1 MKKEIKRLFR
11 GTTAFMLAGSLFFQ
25 GMAGST
31 GQVFAAE
38 EKAVLFEEGFE
49 SGTVGKWSGKEGA
62 NVSIETENPK
72 NGKYCMKISG
82 RTIPASGAKI
92 ELGDM
97 LQSNQR
103 LTVSAYV
110 RYANGPEKKR
120 IQITMFCDGKYY
132 MLGGRELTRNEW
144 GEISGDIVVPSDV
157 DLSSAIVFFETP
169 WTSEPSAEQD
179 LMDIYVDDIKAS
191 LIPFCDIS
199 DYPSL
204 KELYKDQFLV
214 GLAVPDLVLNTPA
227 YSDLFRQQ
235 FNSMTMENEMKPSY
249 ILDETVS
256 KNNLSKYREHA
267 ALNFNSYKTGMEYA
281 KQHGIAVRGH
291 TLVWHSQT
299 PEWFFYENYDTKGQL
314 ADRALMLKRMEN
326 YIKEVIEWTETN
338 YPGVIY
344 AWDVVNE
351 AVADYFGQGAAPM
364 RQEDS
369 LWYQVIGEDF
379 AEKAFA
385 YARKYTKLYA
395 KDRSIKLF
403 YNDYNEYFPA
413 KRDGIVALLKPIK
426 EAGNIDGVGMQSHFD
441 TKRPLEGD
449 SGYMTAVRKFR
460 DELGLELHVTELDIG
475 IAEGDTKE
483 SQGVYY
489 QEFMEALLK
498 EKKDGANIT
507 SVTFWGL
514 TDGLSWRAEEQCLL
528 FEDDLSRKPAF
539 EGVVNAIGNTGGV
552 VDSINS
558 IGKVELTKECK
569 EKIEAARSAYDAL
582 TDAQKAL
589 VSSEVLKILE
599 DAETEY
605 QRLEESKIGSVIDSI
620 DSIGKVELIKE
631 CKEKIEAARSAYDAL
646 TDAQKALVPSEVLK
660 LLEDAETEYQR
671 LEEESKT
678 PLPVEKMIIAQE
690 HISDIAVQTYTG
702 TALTPNVT
710 VTYKNKTL
718 VKNVDYTVSYKN
730 NTQIGTA
737 TAVITGKGDYS
748 GTVQKN
754 FTITVKKNQVYVVGD
769 YKYKI
774 TNAKTDG
781 KGTVMHTGFKNKAQK
796 KNLKKINVAATVQ
809 IGGKSFK
816 VTAIGDAAFK
826 DCVKANTIVIGKNV
840 TTIGSSAFSG
850 CKKVTAIVVDKNV
863 KTIGSFAY
871 FGCTGAKKIMVGKN
885 VTTIGSSAFLG
896 CTRAKSIVVG
906 ENVTTIGSSAFSGCT
921 KVVSAT
927 IGSKVTKIGA
937 KAFYKCKNLKKIVIK
952 GSKLKSI
959 GKNAIKGINKNAV
972 IKCPKKMVKK
982 YKKLWKASTGYKKTM
997 QIRY

>member
-1 MKKEIKRLFR
+1 MKRGIKRLFR
-11 GTTAFMLAGSLFFQ
+11 GTTAFILAGSLLFQ
-25 GMAGST
+25 GAGST

-72 NGKYCMKISG
+72 SGKYCMKISG
-82 RTIPASGAKI
+82 RAMPASGAKI

-110 RYANGPEKKR
+110 RYADGPEKKK

-144 GEISGDIVVPSDV
+144 GEISGGIVVPSDV

-179 LMDIYVDDIKAS
+179 LMDIYVDDVKAS

-199 DYPSL
+199 DYPAL

-227 YSDLFRQQ
+227 YSDLFLQQ

-249 ILDETVS
+249 ILDEAAS
-256 KNNLSKYREHA
+256 KNNLSKYKEHV

-299 PEWFFYENYDTKGQL
+299 PEWFFYENYDTQGQL
-314 ADRALMLKRMEN
+314 ADRELMLKRMEN
-326 YIKEVIEWTETN
+326 YIKDVIEWTETN

-395 KDRSIKLF
+395 KDRDIKLF

-475 IAEGDTKE
+475 IAEGDTRE
-483 SQGVYY
+483 SQGQYY

-498 EKKDGANIT
+498 EKRDGANIT

-528 FEDDLSRKPAF
+528 FDDDLSRKPAF
-539 EGVVNAIGNTGGV
+539 EGVVNAIGNTGNV
-552 VDSINS
+552 MDSINS

-569 EKIEAARSAYDAL
+569 A
-582 TDAQKAL
+582 
-589 VSSEVLKILE
+589 
-599 DAETEY
+599 
-605 QRLEESKIGSVIDSI
+605 
-620 DSIGKVELIKE
+620 
-631 CKEKIEAARSAYDAL
+631 KIEAARSAYDAL
-646 TDAQKALVPSEVLK
+646 TDAQKALVPNEVLK

-671 LEEESKT
+671 LEEESET
-678 PLPVEKMIIAQE
+678 PPIPPIVEKIDIRQEYISAIPAQ
-690 HISDIAVQTYTG
+690 IYSGA
-702 TALTPNVT
+702 ALTPNVT
-710 VTYKNKTL
+710 VTYENKTL
-718 VKNVDYTVSYKN
+718 VKNVDYTVNYKN
-730 NTQIGTA
+730 NTEIGTA
-737 TAVITGKGDYS
+737 TIVITGTGDYS
-748 GTVQKN
+748 GTVEKN
-754 FTITVKKNQVYVVGD
+754 FTITVRKNQVYVVGN

-781 KGTVMHTGFKNKAQK
+781 KGKVMLTGVKNKAQK
-796 KNLKKINVAATVQ
+796 KKLKKINVAAAVE

-826 DCVKANTIVIGKNV
+826 GFTKATKIV
-840 TTIGSSAFSG
+840 
-850 CKKVTAIVVDKNV
+850 
-863 KTIGSFAY
+863 
-871 FGCTGAKKIMVGKN
+871 VGKN

-927 IGSKVTKIGA
+927 VGNKVTKIGA

-959 GKNAIKGINKNAV
+959 GKNAIKGINKKAV

-982 YKKLWKASTGYKKTM
+982 YKKLWKTSTGYKKTM
-997 QIRY
+997 KINS

>member
-1 MKKEIKRLFR
+1 MKRGIKRLFR
-11 GTTAFMLAGSLFFQ
+11 GTTAFILAGSLLFQ
-25 GMAGST
+25 GAGST

-72 NGKYCMKISG
+72 SGKYCMKISG
-82 RTIPASGAKI
+82 RAMPASGAKI

-110 RYANGPEKKR
+110 RYADGPEKKK

-144 GEISGDIVVPSDV
+144 GEISGGIVVPSDV

-179 LMDIYVDDIKAS
+179 LMDIYVDDVKAS

-199 DYPSL
+199 DYPAL

-227 YSDLFRQQ
+227 YSDLFLQQ

-249 ILDETVS
+249 ILDEAAS
-256 KNNLSKYREHA
+256 KNNLSKYKEHV

-299 PEWFFYENYDTKGQL
+299 PEWFFYENYDTQGQL
-314 ADRALMLKRMEN
+314 ADRELMLKRMEN
-326 YIKEVIEWTETN
+326 YIKDVIEWTETN

-395 KDRSIKLF
+395 KDRDIKLF

-475 IAEGDTKE
+475 IAEGDTRE
-483 SQGVYY
+483 SQGQYY

-498 EKKDGANIT
+498 EKRDGANIT

-528 FEDDLSRKPAF
+528 FDDDLSRKPAF
-539 EGVVNAIGNTGGV
+539 EGVVNAIGNTGNV
-552 VDSINS
+552 MDSINS

-569 EKIEAARSAYDAL
+569 A
-582 TDAQKAL
+582 
-589 VSSEVLKILE
+589 
-599 DAETEY
+599 
-605 QRLEESKIGSVIDSI
+605 
-620 DSIGKVELIKE
+620 
-631 CKEKIEAARSAYDAL
+631 KIEAARSAYDAL
-646 TDAQKALVPSEVLK
+646 TDAQKALVPNEVLK

-671 LEEESKT
+671 LEESKIESVVDSINSIGKVELTKECKAKIEAARSAYDALTDAQKALVPNEALKLLEDAETEYQRLEEESET
-678 PLPVEKMIIAQE
+678 PPIPPIVEKIDIRQEYISAIPAQ
-690 HISDIAVQTYTG
+690 IYSGA
-702 TALTPNVT
+702 ALTPNVT
-710 VTYKNKTL
+710 VTYENKTL
-718 VKNVDYTVSYKN
+718 VKNVDYTVNYKN
-730 NTQIGTA
+730 NTEIGTA
-737 TAVITGKGDYS
+737 TIVITGTGDYS
-748 GTVQKN
+748 GTVEKN
-754 FTITVKKNQVYVVGD
+754 FTITVRKNQVYVVGN

-781 KGTVMHTGFKNKAQK
+781 KGKVMLTGAKNKAQK
-796 KNLKKINVAATVQ
+796 KKLKKINVAAAVE

-826 DCVKANTIVIGKNV
+826 GFTKATKIV
-840 TTIGSSAFSG
+840 
-850 CKKVTAIVVDKNV
+850 
-863 KTIGSFAY
+863 
-871 FGCTGAKKIMVGKN
+871 VGKN

-927 IGSKVTKIGA
+927 VGNKVTKIGA

-959 GKNAIKGINKNAV
+959 GKNAIKGINKKAV

-982 YKKLWKASTGYKKTM
+982 YKKLWKTSTGYKKTM
-997 QIRY
+997 KINS

>member
-11 GTTAFMLAGSLFFQ
+11 GTTAFILAGSLFFQ

-249 ILDETVS
+249 ILDETAS

-528 FEDDLSRKPAF
+528 FDDDLSRKPAF

-558 IGKVELTKECK
+558 IGKVELT
-569 EKIEAARSAYDAL
+569 
-582 TDAQKAL
+582 
-589 VSSEVLKILE
+589 
-599 DAETEY
+599 
-605 QRLEESKIGSVIDSI
+605 
-620 DSIGKVELIKE
+620 KE

-885 VTTIGSSAFLG
+885 VTTIGNSAFSG

-906 ENVTTIGSSAFSGCT
+906 ENVKTIGSSAFSGCT

-927 IGSKVTKIGA
+927 IGSKVTKIGV
-937 KAFYKCKNLKKIVIK
+937 KAFYKCKDLKKIVIK
-952 GSKLKSI
+952 GKKLNSI
-959 GKNAIKGINKNAV
+959 GKSAIKGINKNAV

>member
-1 MKKEIKRLFR
+1 MKRGIKRLFR
-11 GTTAFMLAGSLFFQ
+11 GTTAFILAGSLLFQ
-25 GMAGST
+25 GAGST

-72 NGKYCMKISG
+72 SGKYCMKISG
-82 RTIPASGAKI
+82 RAMPASGAKI

-97 LQSNQR
+97 LQNNQR

-110 RYANGPEKKR
+110 RYADGPEKKK

-144 GEISGDIVVPSDV
+144 GEISGGIVVPSDV

-179 LMDIYVDDIKAS
+179 LMDIYVDDVKAS

-199 DYPSL
+199 DYPAL

-227 YSDLFRQQ
+227 YSDLFLQQ

-249 ILDETVS
+249 ILDEAAS
-256 KNNLSKYREHA
+256 KNNLSKYKEHV

-299 PEWFFYENYDTKGQL
+299 PEWFFYENYDTQGQL
-314 ADRALMLKRMEN
+314 ADRELMLKRMEN
-326 YIKEVIEWTETN
+326 YIKDVIEWTETN

-395 KDRSIKLF
+395 KDRDIKLF

-475 IAEGDTKE
+475 IAEGDTRE
-483 SQGVYY
+483 SQGQYY

-498 EKKDGANIT
+498 EKRDGANIT

-528 FEDDLSRKPAF
+528 FDDDLSRKPAF
-539 EGVVNAIGNTGGV
+539 EGVVNAIGNTGNV
-552 VDSINS
+552 MDSINS

-569 EKIEAARSAYDAL
+569 AKIEAARSAYDAL

-589 VSSEVLKILE
+589 VPNEVLKLLE

-605 QRLEESKIGSVIDSI
+605 QRLEESKIESVVDSI
-620 DSIGKVELIKE
+620 NSIGKVELTKE
-631 CKEKIEAARSAYDAL
+631 CKAKIEAARSAYDAL
-646 TDAQKALVPSEVLK
+646 TDAQKALVPSEALK

-671 LEEESKT
+671 LEEESET
-678 PLPVEKMIIAQE
+678 PPIPPIVEKIDIRQEYISAIPAQ
-690 HISDIAVQTYTG
+690 IYSGA
-702 TALTPNVT
+702 ALTPNVT
-710 VTYKNKTL
+710 VTYENKTL
-718 VKNVDYTVSYKN
+718 VKNVDYTVNYKN
-730 NTQIGTA
+730 NTEIGTA
-737 TAVITGKGDYS
+737 TIVITGTGDYS
-748 GTVQKN
+748 GTVEKN
-754 FTITVKKNQVYVVGD
+754 FTITVRKNQVYVVGN

-781 KGTVMHTGFKNKAQK
+781 KGKVMLTGVKNKAQK
-796 KNLKKINVAATVQ
+796 KKLKKINVAAAVE

-826 DCVKANTIVIGKNV
+826 GFTKATKIV
-840 TTIGSSAFSG
+840 
-850 CKKVTAIVVDKNV
+850 
-863 KTIGSFAY
+863 
-871 FGCTGAKKIMVGKN
+871 VGKN

-927 IGSKVTKIGA
+927 VGNKVTKIGA

-959 GKNAIKGINKNAV
+959 GKNAIKGINKKAV

-982 YKKLWKASTGYKKTM
+982 YKKLWKTSTGYKKTM
-997 QIRY
+997 KINS

>member
-1 MKKEIKRLFR
+1 MKRGIKRLFR
-11 GTTAFMLAGSLFFQ
+11 GTTAFILAGSLLFQ
-25 GMAGST
+25 GAGST

-72 NGKYCMKISG
+72 SGKYCMKISG
-82 RTIPASGAKI
+82 RAMPASGAKI

-110 RYANGPEKKR
+110 RYADGPEKKK

-144 GEISGDIVVPSDV
+144 GEISGGIVVPSDV

-179 LMDIYVDDIKAS
+179 LMDIYVDDVKAS

-199 DYPSL
+199 DYPAL

-227 YSDLFRQQ
+227 YSDLFLQQ

-249 ILDETVS
+249 ILDEAAS
-256 KNNLSKYREHA
+256 KNNLSKYKEHV

-299 PEWFFYENYDTKGQL
+299 PEWFFYENYDTQGQL
-314 ADRALMLKRMEN
+314 ADRELMLKRMEN
-326 YIKEVIEWTETN
+326 YIKDVIEWTETN

-395 KDRSIKLF
+395 KDRDIKLF

-475 IAEGDTKE
+475 IAEGDTRE
-483 SQGVYY
+483 SQGQYY

-498 EKKDGANIT
+498 EKRDGANIT

-528 FEDDLSRKPAF
+528 FDDDLSRKPAF
-539 EGVVNAIGNTGGV
+539 EGVVNAIGNTGNV
-552 VDSINS
+552 MDSINS

-569 EKIEAARSAYDAL
+569 A
-582 TDAQKAL
+582 
-589 VSSEVLKILE
+589 
-599 DAETEY
+599 
-605 QRLEESKIGSVIDSI
+605 
-620 DSIGKVELIKE
+620 
-631 CKEKIEAARSAYDAL
+631 KIEAARSAYDAL
-646 TDAQKALVPSEVLK
+646 TDAQKALVPSEALK

-671 LEEESKT
+671 LEEESET
-678 PLPVEKMIIAQE
+678 PPIPPIVEKIDIRQEYISAIPAQ
-690 HISDIAVQTYTG
+690 IYSGA
-702 TALTPNVT
+702 ALTPNVT
-710 VTYKNKTL
+710 VTYENKTL
-718 VKNVDYTVSYKN
+718 VKNVDYTVNYKN
-730 NTQIGTA
+730 NTEIGTA
-737 TAVITGKGDYS
+737 TIVITGTGDYS
-748 GTVQKN
+748 GTVEKN
-754 FTITVKKNQVYVVGD
+754 FTITVRKNQVYVVGN

-781 KGTVMHTGFKNKAQK
+781 KGKVMLTGVKNKAQK
-796 KNLKKINVAATVQ
+796 KKLKKINVAAAVE

-826 DCVKANTIVIGKNV
+826 GFTKATKIV
-840 TTIGSSAFSG
+840 
-850 CKKVTAIVVDKNV
+850 
-863 KTIGSFAY
+863 
-871 FGCTGAKKIMVGKN
+871 VGKN
-885 VTTIGSSAFLG
+885 VTTIGSSAFLD

-927 IGSKVTKIGA
+927 VGNKVTKIGA

-959 GKNAIKGINKNAV
+959 GKNAIKGINKKAV

-982 YKKLWKASTGYKKTM
+982 YKKLWKTSTGYKKTM
-997 QIRY
+997 KINS

>member
-1 MKKEIKRLFR
+1 MKRGIKRLFR
-11 GTTAFMLAGSLFFQ
+11 GTTAFILAGSLLFQ
-25 GMAGST
+25 GVGST

-72 NGKYCMKISG
+72 SGQYCMKISG
-82 RTIPASGAKI
+82 RTMPASGAKI

-132 MLGGRELTRNEW
+132 MLGGRELARNEW
-144 GEISGDIVVPSDV
+144 GEISGGVVVPSGV
-157 DLSSAIVFFETP
+157 DLSTAIVFFETP
-169 WTSEPSAEQD
+169 WTGEPSAEQD
-179 LMDIYVDDIKAS
+179 LMDIYVDDVKAS

-199 DYPSL
+199 DYPAL

-227 YSDLFRQQ
+227 YSDLFLQQ

-249 ILDETVS
+249 ILDEAAS
-256 KNNLSKYREHA
+256 KNNLSEYKEHA

-299 PEWFFYENYDTKGQL
+299 PEWFFYENYDAQGQL

-326 YIKEVIEWTETN
+326 YIKDVIEWTEKN

-351 AVADYFGQGAAPM
+351 AVADYFGEGAAPM

-395 KDRSIKLF
+395 KDRDIKLF

-475 IAEGDTKE
+475 IAEGDTRE
-483 SQGVYY
+483 SQGQYY

-498 EKKDGANIT
+498 EKRDGANIT

-528 FEDDLSRKPAF
+528 FDDDLSRKPAF
-539 EGVVNAIGNTGGV
+539 EGVVNAIGNTGNV
-552 VDSINS
+552 MDSIKS
-558 IGKVELTKECK
+558 IGKVELTEECK
-569 EKIEAARSAYDAL
+569 A
-582 TDAQKAL
+582 
-589 VSSEVLKILE
+589 
-599 DAETEY
+599 
-605 QRLEESKIGSVIDSI
+605 
-620 DSIGKVELIKE
+620 
-631 CKEKIEAARSAYDAL
+631 KIEAARSAYDAL
-646 TDAQKALVPSEVLK
+646 TDAQKALVPSEALK
-660 LLEDAETEYQR
+660 LLEEAKTEYQR

-678 PLPVEKMIIAQE
+678 PPPVEKMFISQE
-690 HISDIAVQTYTG
+690 HISDIPTQTYTG

-710 VTYKNKTL
+710 VTYENKTL
-718 VKNVDYTVSYKN
+718 VKNVDYTVDYKN
-730 NTQIGTA
+730 NTKIGTA
-737 TAVITGKGDYS
+737 TIVITGTGDYS
-748 GTVQKN
+748 GTVEKN
-754 FTITVKKNQVYVVGD
+754 FAITVRKNQVYVVGD

-781 KGTVMHTGFKNKAQK
+781 KGTVMLTGVKNKAQK
-796 KNLKKINVAATVQ
+796 KKLKKINVAAAVE

-826 DCVKANTIVIGKNV
+826 GFTKATKIVVGKNV

-850 CKKVTAIVVDKNV
+850 CTKVTAIVVGKNV
-863 KTIGSFAY
+863 K
-871 FGCTGAKKIMVGKN
+871 
-885 VTTIGSSAFLG
+885 TIGSSAFLG

-927 IGSKVTKIGA
+927 IGNKVTKIGA

-959 GKNAIKGINKNAV
+959 GKNAIKGINKKAV

-982 YKKLWKASTGYKKTM
+982 YKKLWKTSTGYKKTM
-997 QIRY
+997 KINF

>member
-1 MKKEIKRLFR
+1 MKRGIKRLFR
-11 GTTAFMLAGSLFFQ
+11 GTTAFILAGSLLFQ
-25 GMAGST
+25 GAGST

-72 NGKYCMKISG
+72 SGKYCMKISG
-82 RTIPASGAKI
+82 RAMPASGAKI

-110 RYANGPEKKR
+110 RYADGPEKKK

-144 GEISGDIVVPSDV
+144 GEISGGIVVPSDV

-179 LMDIYVDDIKAS
+179 LMDIYVDDVKAS

-199 DYPSL
+199 DYPAL

-227 YSDLFRQQ
+227 YSDLFLQQ

-249 ILDETVS
+249 ILDEAAS
-256 KNNLSKYREHA
+256 KNNLSKYKEHV

-314 ADRALMLKRMEN
+314 ADRELMLKRMEN
-326 YIKEVIEWTETN
+326 YIKDVIEWTETN

-395 KDRSIKLF
+395 KDRDIKLF

-475 IAEGDTKE
+475 IAEGDTRE
-483 SQGVYY
+483 SQGQYY

-498 EKKDGANIT
+498 EKRDGANIT

-528 FEDDLSRKPAF
+528 FDDDLSRKPAF
-539 EGVVNAIGNTGGV
+539 EGVVNAIGNTGNV
-552 VDSINS
+552 MDSINS

-569 EKIEAARSAYDAL
+569 A
-582 TDAQKAL
+582 
-589 VSSEVLKILE
+589 
-599 DAETEY
+599 
-605 QRLEESKIGSVIDSI
+605 
-620 DSIGKVELIKE
+620 
-631 CKEKIEAARSAYDAL
+631 KIEAARSAYDAL
-646 TDAQKALVPSEVLK
+646 TDAQKALVPSEALK

-671 LEEESKT
+671 LEEESET
-678 PLPVEKMIIAQE
+678 PPIPPIVEKIDIRQEYISAIPAQ
-690 HISDIAVQTYTG
+690 IYSGA
-702 TALTPNVT
+702 ALTPNVT
-710 VTYKNKTL
+710 VTYENKTL
-718 VKNVDYTVSYKN
+718 VKNVDYTVNYKN
-730 NTQIGTA
+730 NTEIGTA
-737 TAVITGKGDYS
+737 TIVITGTGDYS
-748 GTVQKN
+748 GTVEKN
-754 FTITVKKNQVYVVGD
+754 FTITVRKNQVYVVGN

-781 KGTVMHTGFKNKAQK
+781 KGKVMLTGVKNKAQK
-796 KNLKKINVAATVQ
+796 KKLKKINVAAAVE

-826 DCVKANTIVIGKNV
+826 GFTKATKIV
-840 TTIGSSAFSG
+840 
-850 CKKVTAIVVDKNV
+850 
-863 KTIGSFAY
+863 
-871 FGCTGAKKIMVGKN
+871 VGKN

-927 IGSKVTKIGA
+927 VGNKVTKIGA

-959 GKNAIKGINKNAV
+959 GKNAIKGINKKAV

-982 YKKLWKASTGYKKTM
+982 YKKLWKTSTGYKKTM
-997 QIRY
+997 KINS

>member
-1 MKKEIKRLFR
+1 MKRGIKRLFR
-11 GTTAFMLAGSLFFQ
+11 GTTAFILAGSLLFQ
-25 GMAGST
+25 GAGST

-72 NGKYCMKISG
+72 SGKYCMKISG
-82 RTIPASGAKI
+82 RAMPASGAKI

-110 RYANGPEKKR
+110 RYADGPEKKK

-144 GEISGDIVVPSDV
+144 GEISGGIVVPSDV

-179 LMDIYVDDIKAS
+179 LMDIYVDDVKAS

-199 DYPSL
+199 DYPAL

-227 YSDLFRQQ
+227 YSDLFLQQ
-235 FNSMTMENEMKPSY
+235 FNSLTMENEMKPSY
-249 ILDETVS
+249 ILDEAAS
-256 KNNLSKYREHA
+256 KNNLSKYKEHV

-299 PEWFFYENYDTKGQL
+299 PEWFFYENYDTQGQL
-314 ADRALMLKRMEN
+314 ADRELMLKRMEN
-326 YIKEVIEWTETN
+326 YIKDVIEWTETN

-395 KDRSIKLF
+395 KDRDIKLF

-475 IAEGDTKE
+475 IAEGDTRE
-483 SQGVYY
+483 SQGQYY

-498 EKKDGANIT
+498 EKRDGANIT

-528 FEDDLSRKPAF
+528 FDDDLSRKPAF
-539 EGVVNAIGNTGGV
+539 EGVVNAIGNTGNV
-552 VDSINS
+552 MDSINS

-569 EKIEAARSAYDAL
+569 AKIEAARSAYDAL

-589 VSSEVLKILE
+589 VPNEVLKLLE

-605 QRLEESKIGSVIDSI
+605 QRLEESKIESVVDSI
-620 DSIGKVELIKE
+620 NSIGKVELTKE
-631 CKEKIEAARSAYDAL
+631 CKAKIEAARSAYDAL
-646 TDAQKALVPSEVLK
+646 TDAQKALVPSEALK

-671 LEEESKT
+671 LEEESET
-678 PLPVEKMIIAQE
+678 PPIPPIVEKIDIRQEYISAIPAQ
-690 HISDIAVQTYTG
+690 IYSGA
-702 TALTPNVT
+702 ALTPNVT
-710 VTYKNKTL
+710 VTYENKTL
-718 VKNVDYTVSYKN
+718 VKNVDYTVNYKN
-730 NTQIGTA
+730 NTEIGTA
-737 TAVITGKGDYS
+737 TIVITGTGDYS
-748 GTVQKN
+748 GTVEKN
-754 FTITVKKNQVYVVGD
+754 FTITVRKNQVYVVGN

-781 KGTVMHTGFKNKAQK
+781 KGKVMLTGAKNKAQK
-796 KNLKKINVAATVQ
+796 KKLKKINVAAAVE

-826 DCVKANTIVIGKNV
+826 GFTKATKIV
-840 TTIGSSAFSG
+840 
-850 CKKVTAIVVDKNV
+850 
-863 KTIGSFAY
+863 
-871 FGCTGAKKIMVGKN
+871 VGKN

-927 IGSKVTKIGA
+927 VGNKVTKIGA

-959 GKNAIKGINKNAV
+959 GKNAIKGINKKAV

-982 YKKLWKASTGYKKTM
+982 YKKLWKTSTGYKKTM
-997 QIRY
+997 KINS

>member
-1 MKKEIKRLFR
+1 MKRGIKRLFR
-11 GTTAFMLAGSLFFQ
+11 GTTAFILAGSLLFQ
-25 GMAGST
+25 GAGST
-31 GQVFAAE
+31 DQVFAAE

-72 NGKYCMKISG
+72 SGKYCMKISG
-82 RTIPASGAKI
+82 RAMPASGAKI

-110 RYANGPEKKR
+110 RYADGPEKKK

-144 GEISGDIVVPSDV
+144 GEISGGIVVPSDV

-179 LMDIYVDDIKAS
+179 LMDIYVDDVKAS

-199 DYPSL
+199 DYPAL

-227 YSDLFRQQ
+227 YSDLFLQQ

-249 ILDETVS
+249 ILDEAAS
-256 KNNLSKYREHA
+256 KNNLSKYKEHV

-314 ADRALMLKRMEN
+314 ADRELMLKRMEN
-326 YIKEVIEWTETN
+326 YIKDVIEWTETN

-395 KDRSIKLF
+395 KDRDIKLF

-475 IAEGDTKE
+475 IAEGDTRE
-483 SQGVYY
+483 SQGQYY

-498 EKKDGANIT
+498 EKRDGANIT

-528 FEDDLSRKPAF
+528 FDDDLSRKPAF
-539 EGVVNAIGNTGGV
+539 EGVVNAIGNTGNV
-552 VDSINS
+552 MDSINS

-569 EKIEAARSAYDAL
+569 A
-582 TDAQKAL
+582 
-589 VSSEVLKILE
+589 
-599 DAETEY
+599 
-605 QRLEESKIGSVIDSI
+605 
-620 DSIGKVELIKE
+620 
-631 CKEKIEAARSAYDAL
+631 KIEAARSAYDAL
-646 TDAQKALVPSEVLK
+646 TDAQKALVPSEALK

-671 LEEESKT
+671 LEEESET
-678 PLPVEKMIIAQE
+678 PPIPPIVEKIDIRQEYISAIPAQ
-690 HISDIAVQTYTG
+690 IYSGA
-702 TALTPNVT
+702 ALTPNVT
-710 VTYKNKTL
+710 VTYENKTL
-718 VKNVDYTVSYKN
+718 VKNVDYTVNYKN
-730 NTQIGTA
+730 NTEIGTA
-737 TAVITGKGDYS
+737 TIVITGTGDYS
-748 GTVQKN
+748 GTVEKN
-754 FTITVKKNQVYVVGD
+754 FTITVRKNQVYVVGN

-781 KGTVMHTGFKNKAQK
+781 KGKVMLTGVKNKAQK
-796 KNLKKINVAATVQ
+796 KKLKKINVAAAVE

-826 DCVKANTIVIGKNV
+826 GFTKATKIV
-840 TTIGSSAFSG
+840 
-850 CKKVTAIVVDKNV
+850 
-863 KTIGSFAY
+863 
-871 FGCTGAKKIMVGKN
+871 VGKN

-927 IGSKVTKIGA
+927 VGNKVTKIGA

-959 GKNAIKGINKNAV
+959 GKNAIKGINKKAV

-982 YKKLWKASTGYKKTM
+982 YKKLWKTSTGYKKTM
-997 QIRY
+997 KINS

>member
-1 MKKEIKRLFR
+1 MKRGIKRLFR
-11 GTTAFMLAGSLFFQ
+11 GTTAFILAGSLLFQ
-25 GMAGST
+25 GAGST

-72 NGKYCMKISG
+72 SGKYCMKISG
-82 RTIPASGAKI
+82 RAMPASGAKI

-110 RYANGPEKKR
+110 RYADGPEKKK

-144 GEISGDIVVPSDV
+144 GEISGGIVVPSDV

-179 LMDIYVDDIKAS
+179 LMDIYVDDVKAS

-199 DYPSL
+199 DYPAL

-227 YSDLFRQQ
+227 YSDLFLQQ

-249 ILDETVS
+249 ILDEAAS
-256 KNNLSKYREHA
+256 KNNLSKYKEHV

-314 ADRALMLKRMEN
+314 ADRELMLKRMEN
-326 YIKEVIEWTETN
+326 YIKDVIEWTETN

-395 KDRSIKLF
+395 KDRDIKLF

-475 IAEGDTKE
+475 IAEGDTRE
-483 SQGVYY
+483 SQGQYY

-498 EKKDGANIT
+498 EKRDGANIT

-528 FEDDLSRKPAF
+528 FDDDLSRKPAF
-539 EGVVNAIGNTGGV
+539 EGVVNAIGNTGNV
-552 VDSINS
+552 MDSINS

-569 EKIEAARSAYDAL
+569 A
-582 TDAQKAL
+582 
-589 VSSEVLKILE
+589 
-599 DAETEY
+599 
-605 QRLEESKIGSVIDSI
+605 
-620 DSIGKVELIKE
+620 
-631 CKEKIEAARSAYDAL
+631 KIEAARSAYDAL
-646 TDAQKALVPSEVLK
+646 TDAQKALVPSEALKLLEDAETEYQRLEESKIESVVDSINSIGKVELTKECKAKIEAARSAYDALTDAQKALVPSEALK

-671 LEEESKT
+671 LEEESET
-678 PLPVEKMIIAQE
+678 PPIPPIVEKIDIRQEYISAIPAQ
-690 HISDIAVQTYTG
+690 IYSGA
-702 TALTPNVT
+702 ALTPNVT
-710 VTYKNKTL
+710 VTYENKTL
-718 VKNVDYTVSYKN
+718 VKNVDYTVNYKN
-730 NTQIGTA
+730 NTEIGTA
-737 TAVITGKGDYS
+737 TIVITGTGDYS
-748 GTVQKN
+748 GTVEKN
-754 FTITVKKNQVYVVGD
+754 FTITVRRNQVYVVGN

-781 KGTVMHTGFKNKAQK
+781 KGKVMLTGAKNKAQK
-796 KNLKKINVAATVQ
+796 KKLKKINVAAAVE

-826 DCVKANTIVIGKNV
+826 GFTKATKIV
-840 TTIGSSAFSG
+840 
-850 CKKVTAIVVDKNV
+850 
-863 KTIGSFAY
+863 
-871 FGCTGAKKIMVGKN
+871 VGKN

-927 IGSKVTKIGA
+927 VGNKVTKIGA

-959 GKNAIKGINKNAV
+959 GKNAIKGINKKAV

-982 YKKLWKASTGYKKTM
+982 YKKLWKTSTGYKKTM
-997 QIRY
+997 KINS

>member
-11 GTTAFMLAGSLFFQ
+11 GTTAFILAGSLFFQ

-249 ILDETVS
+249 ILDETAS

-528 FEDDLSRKPAF
+528 FDDDLSRKPAF

-589 VSSEVLKILE
+589 VSSEVLKI
-599 DAETEY
+599 
-605 QRLEESKIGSVIDSI
+605 
-620 DSIGKVELIKE
+620 
-631 CKEKIEAARSAYDAL
+631 
-646 TDAQKALVPSEVLK
+646 
-660 LLEDAETEYQR
+660 LEDAETEYQR

-885 VTTIGSSAFLG
+885 VTTIGNSAFSG

-906 ENVTTIGSSAFSGCT
+906 ENVKTIGSSAFSGCT

-927 IGSKVTKIGA
+927 IGSKVTKIGV
-937 KAFYKCKNLKKIVIK
+937 KAFYKCKDLKKIVIK
-952 GSKLKSI
+952 GKKLNSI
-959 GKNAIKGINKNAV
+959 GKSAIKGINKNAV

>member
-1 MKKEIKRLFR
+1 MKRGIKRLFR
-11 GTTAFMLAGSLFFQ
+11 GTTAFILAGSLLFQ
-25 GMAGST
+25 GAGST

-72 NGKYCMKISG
+72 SGKYCMKISG
-82 RTIPASGAKI
+82 RAMPASGAKI
-92 ELGDM
+92 ELRDM

-110 RYANGPEKKR
+110 RYADGPEKKK

-144 GEISGDIVVPSDV
+144 GEISGGIVVPSDV

-179 LMDIYVDDIKAS
+179 LMDIYVDDVKAS

-199 DYPSL
+199 DYPAL

-227 YSDLFRQQ
+227 YSDLFLQQ

-249 ILDETVS
+249 ILDEAAS
-256 KNNLSKYREHA
+256 KNNLSKYKEHV

-299 PEWFFYENYDTKGQL
+299 PEWFFYENYDTQGQL
-314 ADRALMLKRMEN
+314 ADRELMLKRMEN
-326 YIKEVIEWTETN
+326 YIKDVIQWTETN

-395 KDRSIKLF
+395 KDRDIKLF

-475 IAEGDTKE
+475 IAEGDTRE
-483 SQGVYY
+483 SQGQYY

-498 EKKDGANIT
+498 EKRDGANIT

-528 FEDDLSRKPAF
+528 FDDDLSRKPAF
-539 EGVVNAIGNTGGV
+539 EGVVNAIGNTGNV
-552 VDSINS
+552 MDSINS

-569 EKIEAARSAYDAL
+569 A
-582 TDAQKAL
+582 
-589 VSSEVLKILE
+589 
-599 DAETEY
+599 
-605 QRLEESKIGSVIDSI
+605 
-620 DSIGKVELIKE
+620 
-631 CKEKIEAARSAYDAL
+631 KIEAARSAYDAL
-646 TDAQKALVPSEVLK
+646 TDAQKALVPSEALK

-671 LEEESKT
+671 LEEESET
-678 PLPVEKMIIAQE
+678 PPIPPIVEKIDIRQEYISAIPAQ
-690 HISDIAVQTYTG
+690 IYSGA
-702 TALTPNVT
+702 ALTPNVT
-710 VTYKNKTL
+710 VTYENKTL
-718 VKNVDYTVSYKN
+718 VKNVDYTVNYKN
-730 NTQIGTA
+730 NTEIGTA
-737 TAVITGKGDYS
+737 TIVITGTGDYS
-748 GTVQKN
+748 GTVEKN
-754 FTITVKKNQVYVVGD
+754 FTITVRKNQVYVVGN

-781 KGTVMHTGFKNKAQK
+781 KGKVMLTGVKNKAQK
-796 KNLKKINVAATVQ
+796 KKLKKINVAAAVE

-826 DCVKANTIVIGKNV
+826 GFTKATKIV
-840 TTIGSSAFSG
+840 
-850 CKKVTAIVVDKNV
+850 
-863 KTIGSFAY
+863 
-871 FGCTGAKKIMVGKN
+871 VGKN

-927 IGSKVTKIGA
+927 VGNKVTKIGA

-997 QIRY
+997 QIKY

>member
-49 SGTVGKWSGKEGA
+49 SGMVGKWSGKEGA

-82 RTIPASGAKI
+82 RTMPASGAKI

-110 RYANGPEKKR
+110 RYANGPEKKK

-144 GEISGDIVVPSDV
+144 GEISGGIVVPSDV

-249 ILDETVS
+249 ILDETAS

-281 KQHGIAVRGH
+281 KQYGIAVRGH

-528 FEDDLSRKPAF
+528 FDDDLSRKPAF

-589 VSSEVLKILE
+589 VSSEVLKLLE

-605 QRLEESKIGSVIDSI
+605 QRLEESETPPIPPIV
-620 DSIGKVELIKE
+620 
-631 CKEKIEAARSAYDAL
+631 EKIDIRQEYISAIP
-646 TDAQKALVPSEVLK
+646 AQIYSGA
-660 LLEDAETEYQR
+660 
-671 LEEESKT
+671 
-678 PLPVEKMIIAQE
+678 
-690 HISDIAVQTYTG
+690 
-702 TALTPNVT
+702 ALTPNVT
-710 VTYKNKTL
+710 VTYENKTL

-754 FTITVKKNQVYVVGD
+754 FTITVRKNQVYVVGN

-781 KGTVMHTGFKNKAQK
+781 KGTVTLTGVKNKAQK
-796 KNLKKINVAATVQ
+796 KKLKKINVAAAVE

-826 DCVKANTIVIGKNV
+826 GFTKATKIVVGKNV

-885 VTTIGSSAFLG
+885 VTTIGNSAFSG

-906 ENVTTIGSSAFSGCT
+906 ENVKTIGSSAFSGCT

-997 QIRY
+997 QIKY

>member
-1 MKKEIKRLFR
+1 MKRGIKRLFR
-11 GTTAFMLAGSLFFQ
+11 GTTAFILAGSLLFQ
-25 GMAGST
+25 GAGST

-72 NGKYCMKISG
+72 SGKYCMKISG
-82 RTIPASGAKI
+82 RAMPASGAKI

-110 RYANGPEKKR
+110 RYADGPEKKK

-144 GEISGDIVVPSDV
+144 GEISGGIVVPSDV

-179 LMDIYVDDIKAS
+179 LMDIYVDDVKAS

-199 DYPSL
+199 DYPAL

-227 YSDLFRQQ
+227 YSDLFLQQ

-249 ILDETVS
+249 ILDEAAS
-256 KNNLSKYREHA
+256 KNNLSKYKEHV

-299 PEWFFYENYDTKGQL
+299 PEWFFYENYDTQGQL
-314 ADRALMLKRMEN
+314 ADRELMLKRMEN
-326 YIKEVIEWTETN
+326 YIKDVIEWTETN

-395 KDRSIKLF
+395 KDRDIKLF

-475 IAEGDTKE
+475 IAEGDTRE
-483 SQGVYY
+483 SQGQYY

-498 EKKDGANIT
+498 EKRDGANIT

-528 FEDDLSRKPAF
+528 FDDDLSRKPAF
-539 EGVVNAIGNTGGV
+539 EGVVNAIGNTGNV
-552 VDSINS
+552 MDSINS

-569 EKIEAARSAYDAL
+569 A
-582 TDAQKAL
+582 
-589 VSSEVLKILE
+589 
-599 DAETEY
+599 
-605 QRLEESKIGSVIDSI
+605 
-620 DSIGKVELIKE
+620 
-631 CKEKIEAARSAYDAL
+631 KIEAARSAYDAL
-646 TDAQKALVPSEVLK
+646 TDAQKALVPSEALK

-671 LEEESKT
+671 LEEESET
-678 PLPVEKMIIAQE
+678 PPIPPIVEKIDIRQEYISAIPAQ
-690 HISDIAVQTYTG
+690 IYSGA
-702 TALTPNVT
+702 ALTPNVT
-710 VTYKNKTL
+710 VTYENKTL
-718 VKNVDYTVSYKN
+718 VKNVDYTVNYKN
-730 NTQIGTA
+730 NTEIGTA
-737 TAVITGKGDYS
+737 TIVITGTGDYS
-748 GTVQKN
+748 GTVEKN
-754 FTITVKKNQVYVVGD
+754 FTITVRKNQVYVVGN

-781 KGTVMHTGFKNKAQK
+781 KGKVMLTGVKNKAQK
-796 KNLKKINVAATVQ
+796 KKLKKINVAAAVE

-826 DCVKANTIVIGKNV
+826 GFTKATKIV
-840 TTIGSSAFSG
+840 
-850 CKKVTAIVVDKNV
+850 
-863 KTIGSFAY
+863 
-871 FGCTGAKKIMVGKN
+871 VGKN

-927 IGSKVTKIGA
+927 VGNKVTKIGA

-997 QIRY
+997 QIKY

>member
-1 MKKEIKRLFR
+1 MKRGIKRLFR
-11 GTTAFMLAGSLFFQ
+11 GTTAFILAGSLLFQ
-25 GMAGST
+25 GAGST

-72 NGKYCMKISG
+72 SGKYCMKISG
-82 RTIPASGAKI
+82 RAMPASGAKI

-110 RYANGPEKKR
+110 RYADGPEKKK

-144 GEISGDIVVPSDV
+144 GEISGGIVVPSDV

-179 LMDIYVDDIKAS
+179 LMDIYVDDVKAS

-199 DYPSL
+199 DYPAL

-227 YSDLFRQQ
+227 YSDLFLQQ

-249 ILDETVS
+249 ILDEAAS
-256 KNNLSKYREHA
+256 KNNLSKYKEHV

-299 PEWFFYENYDTKGQL
+299 PEWFFYENYDTQGQL
-314 ADRALMLKRMEN
+314 ADRELMLKRMEN
-326 YIKEVIEWTETN
+326 YIKDVIEWTETN

-395 KDRSIKLF
+395 KDRDIKLF

-475 IAEGDTKE
+475 IAEGDTRE
-483 SQGVYY
+483 SQGQYY

-498 EKKDGANIT
+498 EKRDGANIT

-528 FEDDLSRKPAF
+528 FDDDLSRKPAF
-539 EGVVNAIGNTGGV
+539 EGVVNAIGNTGNV
-552 VDSINS
+552 MDSINS

-569 EKIEAARSAYDAL
+569 AKIEAARSAYDAL

-589 VSSEVLKILE
+589 VPNEVLKLLE

-605 QRLEESKIGSVIDSI
+605 QRLEESKIESVVDSI
-620 DSIGKVELIKE
+620 NSIGKVELTKE
-631 CKEKIEAARSAYDAL
+631 CKAKIEAARSAYDAL
-646 TDAQKALVPSEVLK
+646 TDAQKALVPSEALK

-671 LEEESKT
+671 LEEESET
-678 PLPVEKMIIAQE
+678 PPIPPIVEKIDIRQEYISAIPAQ
-690 HISDIAVQTYTG
+690 IYSGA
-702 TALTPNVT
+702 ALTPNVT
-710 VTYKNKTL
+710 VTYENKTL
-718 VKNVDYTVSYKN
+718 VKNVDYTVNYKN
-730 NTQIGTA
+730 NTEIGTA
-737 TAVITGKGDYS
+737 TIVITGTGDYS
-748 GTVQKN
+748 GTVEKN
-754 FTITVKKNQVYVVGD
+754 FTITVRKNQVYVVGN

-781 KGTVMHTGFKNKAQK
+781 KGKVMLTGAKNKAQK
-796 KNLKKINVAATVQ
+796 KKLKKINVAAAVE

-826 DCVKANTIVIGKNV
+826 GFTKATKIV
-840 TTIGSSAFSG
+840 
-850 CKKVTAIVVDKNV
+850 
-863 KTIGSFAY
+863 
-871 FGCTGAKKIMVGKN
+871 VGKN

-927 IGSKVTKIGA
+927 VGNKVTKIGA

-959 GKNAIKGINKNAV
+959 GKNAIKGINKKAV

-982 YKKLWKASTGYKKTM
+982 YKKLWKTSTGYKKTM
-997 QIRY
+997 KINS

>member
-1 MKKEIKRLFR
+1 M
-11 GTTAFMLAGSLFFQ
+11 
-25 GMAGST
+25 
-31 GQVFAAE
+31 
-38 EKAVLFEEGFE
+38 
-49 SGTVGKWSGKEGA
+49 
-62 NVSIETENPK
+62 
-72 NGKYCMKISG
+72 
-82 RTIPASGAKI
+82 PASGAKI

-110 RYANGPEKKR
+110 RYADGPEKKK

-144 GEISGDIVVPSDV
+144 GEISGGIVVPSDV

-179 LMDIYVDDIKAS
+179 LMDIYVDDVKAS

-199 DYPSL
+199 DYPAL

-227 YSDLFRQQ
+227 YSDLFLQQ

-249 ILDETVS
+249 ILDEAAS
-256 KNNLSKYREHA
+256 KNNLSKYKEHV

-314 ADRALMLKRMEN
+314 ADRELMLKRMEN
-326 YIKEVIEWTETN
+326 YIKDVIEWTETN

-395 KDRSIKLF
+395 KDRDIKLF

-475 IAEGDTKE
+475 IAEGDTRE
-483 SQGVYY
+483 SQGQYY

-498 EKKDGANIT
+498 EKRDGANIT

-528 FEDDLSRKPAF
+528 FDDDLSRKPAF
-539 EGVVNAIGNTGGV
+539 EGVVNAIGNTGNV
-552 VDSINS
+552 MDSINS

-569 EKIEAARSAYDAL
+569 A
-582 TDAQKAL
+582 
-589 VSSEVLKILE
+589 
-599 DAETEY
+599 
-605 QRLEESKIGSVIDSI
+605 
-620 DSIGKVELIKE
+620 
-631 CKEKIEAARSAYDAL
+631 KIEAARSAYDAL
-646 TDAQKALVPSEVLK
+646 TDAQKALVPSEALK

-671 LEEESKT
+671 LEEESET
-678 PLPVEKMIIAQE
+678 PPIPPIVEKIDIRQEYISAIPAQ
-690 HISDIAVQTYTG
+690 IYSGA
-702 TALTPNVT
+702 ALTPNVT
-710 VTYKNKTL
+710 VTYENKTL
-718 VKNVDYTVSYKN
+718 VKNVDYTVNYKN
-730 NTQIGTA
+730 NTEIGTA
-737 TAVITGKGDYS
+737 TIVITGTGDYS
-748 GTVQKN
+748 GTVEKN
-754 FTITVKKNQVYVVGD
+754 FTITVRKNQVYVVGN

-781 KGTVMHTGFKNKAQK
+781 KGKVMLTGVKNKAQK
-796 KNLKKINVAATVQ
+796 KKLKKINVAAAVE

-826 DCVKANTIVIGKNV
+826 GFTKATKIV
-840 TTIGSSAFSG
+840 
-850 CKKVTAIVVDKNV
+850 
-863 KTIGSFAY
+863 
-871 FGCTGAKKIMVGKN
+871 VGKN

-927 IGSKVTKIGA
+927 VGNKVTKIGA

-959 GKNAIKGINKNAV
+959 GKNAIKGINKKAV

-982 YKKLWKASTGYKKTM
+982 YKKLWKTSTGYKKTM
-997 QIRY
+997 KINS

>member
-1 MKKEIKRLFR
+1 MKRGIKRLFR
-11 GTTAFMLAGSLFFQ
+11 GTTAFILAGSLLFQ
-25 GMAGST
+25 GAGST

-72 NGKYCMKISG
+72 SGKYCMKISG
-82 RTIPASGAKI
+82 RAMPASGAKI

-110 RYANGPEKKR
+110 RYADGPEKKK

-144 GEISGDIVVPSDV
+144 GEISGGIVVPSDV

-179 LMDIYVDDIKAS
+179 LMDIYVDDVKAS

-199 DYPSL
+199 DYPAL

-227 YSDLFRQQ
+227 YSDLFLQQ

-249 ILDETVS
+249 ILDEAAS
-256 KNNLSKYREHA
+256 KNNLSKYKEHV

-299 PEWFFYENYDTKGQL
+299 PEWFFYENYDTQGQL
-314 ADRALMLKRMEN
+314 ADRELMLKRMEN
-326 YIKEVIEWTETN
+326 YIKDVIEWTETN

-395 KDRSIKLF
+395 KDRDIKLF

-475 IAEGDTKE
+475 IAEGDTRE
-483 SQGVYY
+483 SQGQYY

-498 EKKDGANIT
+498 EKRDGANIT

-528 FEDDLSRKPAF
+528 FDDDLSRKPAF
-539 EGVVNAIGNTGGV
+539 EGVVNAIGNTGNV
-552 VDSINS
+552 MDSINS

-569 EKIEAARSAYDAL
+569 AKIEAARSAYDAL

-589 VSSEVLKILE
+589 VPNEVLKLLE

-605 QRLEESKIGSVIDSI
+605 QRLEESKIESVVDSI
-620 DSIGKVELIKE
+620 NSIGKVELTKE
-631 CKEKIEAARSAYDAL
+631 CKAKIEAARSAYDAL
-646 TDAQKALVPSEVLK
+646 TDAQKALVPSEALK

-671 LEEESKT
+671 LEEESET
-678 PLPVEKMIIAQE
+678 PPIPPIVEKIDIRQEYISAIPAQ
-690 HISDIAVQTYTG
+690 IYSGA
-702 TALTPNVT
+702 ALTPNVT
-710 VTYKNKTL
+710 VTYENKTL
-718 VKNVDYTVSYKN
+718 VKNVDYTVNYKN
-730 NTQIGTA
+730 NTEIGTA
-737 TAVITGKGDYS
+737 TIVITGTGDYS
-748 GTVQKN
+748 GTVEKN
-754 FTITVKKNQVYVVGD
+754 FTITVRKNQVYVVGN

-781 KGTVMHTGFKNKAQK
+781 KGKVMLTGVKNKAQK
-796 KNLKKINVAATVQ
+796 KKLKKINVAAAVE

-826 DCVKANTIVIGKNV
+826 GFTKATKIV
-840 TTIGSSAFSG
+840 
-850 CKKVTAIVVDKNV
+850 
-863 KTIGSFAY
+863 
-871 FGCTGAKKIMVGKN
+871 VGKN

-927 IGSKVTKIGA
+927 VGNKVTKIGA

-959 GKNAIKGINKNAV
+959 GKNAIKGINKKAV

-982 YKKLWKASTGYKKTM
+982 YKKLWKTSTGYKKTM
-997 QIRY
+997 KINS

>member
-1 MKKEIKRLFR
+1 MKRGIKRLFR
-11 GTTAFMLAGSLFFQ
+11 GTTAFILAGSLLFQ
-25 GMAGST
+25 GAGST

-72 NGKYCMKISG
+72 SGKYCMKISG
-82 RTIPASGAKI
+82 RAMPASGAKI

-110 RYANGPEKKR
+110 RYADGPEKKK

-144 GEISGDIVVPSDV
+144 GEISGGIVVPSDV

-179 LMDIYVDDIKAS
+179 LMDIYVDDVKAS

-199 DYPSL
+199 DYPAL

-227 YSDLFRQQ
+227 YSDLFLQQ

-249 ILDETVS
+249 ILDEAAS
-256 KNNLSKYREHA
+256 KNNLSKYKEHV

-299 PEWFFYENYDTKGQL
+299 PEWFFYENYDTQGQL
-314 ADRALMLKRMEN
+314 ADRELMLKRMEN
-326 YIKEVIEWTETN
+326 YIKDVIEWTETN

-395 KDRSIKLF
+395 KDRDIKLF

-475 IAEGDTKE
+475 IAEGDTRE
-483 SQGVYY
+483 SQGQYY

-498 EKKDGANIT
+498 EKRDGANIT

-528 FEDDLSRKPAF
+528 FDDDLSRKPAF
-539 EGVVNAIGNTGGV
+539 EGVVNAIGNTGNV
-552 VDSINS
+552 MDSINS

-569 EKIEAARSAYDAL
+569 AKIEAARSAYDAL

-589 VSSEVLKILE
+589 VPNEVLKLLE

-605 QRLEESKIGSVIDSI
+605 QRLEESKIESVVDSI
-620 DSIGKVELIKE
+620 NSIGKVELTKE
-631 CKEKIEAARSAYDAL
+631 CKAKIEAARSAYDAL
-646 TDAQKALVPSEVLK
+646 TDAQKALVPSEALK

-671 LEEESKT
+671 LEEESET
-678 PLPVEKMIIAQE
+678 PPIPPIVEKIDIRQEYISAIPAQ
-690 HISDIAVQTYTG
+690 IYSGA
-702 TALTPNVT
+702 ALTPNVT
-710 VTYKNKTL
+710 VTYENKTL
-718 VKNVDYTVSYKN
+718 VKNVDYTVNYKN
-730 NTQIGTA
+730 NTEIGTA
-737 TAVITGKGDYS
+737 TIVITGTGDYS
-748 GTVQKN
+748 GTVEKN
-754 FTITVKKNQVYVVGD
+754 FTITVRKNQVYVVGN

-781 KGTVMHTGFKNKAQK
+781 KGKVMLTGVKNKAQK
-796 KNLKKINVAATVQ
+796 KKLKKINVAAAVE

-826 DCVKANTIVIGKNV
+826 GFTKATKIV
-840 TTIGSSAFSG
+840 
-850 CKKVTAIVVDKNV
+850 
-863 KTIGSFAY
+863 
-871 FGCTGAKKIMVGKN
+871 VGKN

-927 IGSKVTKIGA
+927 GGNKVTKIGA

-959 GKNAIKGINKNAV
+959 GKNAIKGINKKAV

-982 YKKLWKASTGYKKTM
+982 YKKLWKTSTGYKKTM
-997 QIRY
+997 KINS

>member
-1 MKKEIKRLFR
+1 MKRGIKRLFR
-11 GTTAFMLAGSLFFQ
+11 GTTAFILAGSLLFQ
-25 GMAGST
+25 GAGST

-72 NGKYCMKISG
+72 SGKYCMKISG
-82 RTIPASGAKI
+82 RAMPASGAKI

-110 RYANGPEKKR
+110 RYADGPEKKK

-144 GEISGDIVVPSDV
+144 GEISGGIVVPSDV

-179 LMDIYVDDIKAS
+179 LMDIYVDDVKAS

-199 DYPSL
+199 DYPAL

-227 YSDLFRQQ
+227 YSDLFLQQ

-249 ILDETVS
+249 ILDEAAS
-256 KNNLSKYREHA
+256 KNNLSKYKEHV

-299 PEWFFYENYDTKGQL
+299 PEWFFYENYDTQGQL
-314 ADRALMLKRMEN
+314 ADRELMLKRMEN
-326 YIKEVIEWTETN
+326 YIKDVIEWTETN

-395 KDRSIKLF
+395 KDRDIKLF

-475 IAEGDTKE
+475 IAEGDTRE
-483 SQGVYY
+483 SQGQYY

-498 EKKDGANIT
+498 EKRDGANIT

-528 FEDDLSRKPAF
+528 FDDDLSRKPAF
-539 EGVVNAIGNTGGV
+539 EGVVNAIGNTGNVMDSINSIGKVELTKECKAKIEAARSAYDALTDAQKALVPNEVLKLLEDAETEYQRLEESKIESV

-589 VSSEVLKILE
+589 VSSEVLKLLE

-605 QRLEESKIGSVIDSI
+605 QRLEESETPPIPPIV
-620 DSIGKVELIKE
+620 
-631 CKEKIEAARSAYDAL
+631 EKIDIRQEYISAIP
-646 TDAQKALVPSEVLK
+646 AQIYSGA
-660 LLEDAETEYQR
+660 
-671 LEEESKT
+671 
-678 PLPVEKMIIAQE
+678 
-690 HISDIAVQTYTG
+690 
-702 TALTPNVT
+702 ALTPNVT
-710 VTYKNKTL
+710 VTYENKTL

-754 FTITVKKNQVYVVGD
+754 FTITVRKNQVYVVGN

-781 KGTVMHTGFKNKAQK
+781 KGTVTLTGVKNKAQK
-796 KNLKKINVAATVQ
+796 KKLKKINVAAAVE

-826 DCVKANTIVIGKNV
+826 GFTKATKIV
-840 TTIGSSAFSG
+840 
-850 CKKVTAIVVDKNV
+850 
-863 KTIGSFAY
+863 
-871 FGCTGAKKIMVGKN
+871 VGKN

-927 IGSKVTKIGA
+927 VGNKVTKIGA

-997 QIRY
+997 QIKY

>member
-1 MKKEIKRLFR
+1 MKRGIKRLFR
-11 GTTAFMLAGSLFFQ
+11 GTTAFILAGSLLFQ
-25 GMAGST
+25 GAGST

-72 NGKYCMKISG
+72 SGKYCMKISG
-82 RTIPASGAKI
+82 RAMPASGAKI
-92 ELGDM
+92 ELRDM

-110 RYANGPEKKR
+110 RYADGPEKKK

-144 GEISGDIVVPSDV
+144 GEISGGIVVPSDV

-179 LMDIYVDDIKAS
+179 LMDIYVDDVKAS

-199 DYPSL
+199 DYPAL

-227 YSDLFRQQ
+227 YSDLFLQQ

-249 ILDETVS
+249 ILDEAAS
-256 KNNLSKYREHA
+256 KNNLSKYKEHV

-299 PEWFFYENYDTKGQL
+299 PEWFFYENYDTQGQL
-314 ADRALMLKRMEN
+314 ADRELMLKRMEN
-326 YIKEVIEWTETN
+326 YIKDVIQWTETN

-395 KDRSIKLF
+395 KDRDIKLF

-475 IAEGDTKE
+475 IAEGDTRE
-483 SQGVYY
+483 SQGQYY

-498 EKKDGANIT
+498 EKRDGANIT

-528 FEDDLSRKPAF
+528 FDDDLSRKPAF
-539 EGVVNAIGNTGGV
+539 EGVVNAIGNTGNV
-552 VDSINS
+552 MDSINS

-569 EKIEAARSAYDAL
+569 A
-582 TDAQKAL
+582 
-589 VSSEVLKILE
+589 
-599 DAETEY
+599 
-605 QRLEESKIGSVIDSI
+605 
-620 DSIGKVELIKE
+620 
-631 CKEKIEAARSAYDAL
+631 KIEAARSAYDAL
-646 TDAQKALVPSEVLK
+646 TDAQKALVPNEVLK

-671 LEEESKT
+671 LEEESET
-678 PLPVEKMIIAQE
+678 PPIPPIVEKIDIRQEYISAIPAQ
-690 HISDIAVQTYTG
+690 IYSGA
-702 TALTPNVT
+702 ALTPNVT
-710 VTYKNKTL
+710 VTYENKTL
-718 VKNVDYTVSYKN
+718 VKNVDYTVNYKN
-730 NTQIGTA
+730 NTEIGTA
-737 TAVITGKGDYS
+737 TIVITGTGDYS
-748 GTVQKN
+748 GTVEKN
-754 FTITVKKNQVYVVGD
+754 FTITVRKNQVYVVGN

-781 KGTVMHTGFKNKAQK
+781 KGKVMLTGVKNKAQK
-796 KNLKKINVAATVQ
+796 KKLKKINVAAAVE

-816 VTAIGDAAFK
+816 VTAIGDAGFK
-826 DCVKANTIVIGKNV
+826 GFTKATKIV
-840 TTIGSSAFSG
+840 
-850 CKKVTAIVVDKNV
+850 
-863 KTIGSFAY
+863 
-871 FGCTGAKKIMVGKN
+871 VGKN

-927 IGSKVTKIGA
+927 VGNKVTKIGA

-997 QIRY
+997 QIKY

>member
-1 MKKEIKRLFR
+1 MKRGIKRLFR
-11 GTTAFMLAGSLFFQ
+11 GTTAFILAGSLLFQ
-25 GMAGST
+25 GAGST

-72 NGKYCMKISG
+72 SGKYCMKISG
-82 RTIPASGAKI
+82 RAMPASGAKI

-110 RYANGPEKKR
+110 RYADGPEKKK

-144 GEISGDIVVPSDV
+144 GEISGGIVVPSDV

-179 LMDIYVDDIKAS
+179 LMDIYVDDVKAS

-199 DYPSL
+199 DYPAL

-227 YSDLFRQQ
+227 YSDLFLQQ

-249 ILDETVS
+249 ILDEAAS
-256 KNNLSKYREHA
+256 KNNLSKYKEHV

-299 PEWFFYENYDTKGQL
+299 PEWFFYENYDTQGQL
-314 ADRALMLKRMEN
+314 ADRELMLKRMEN
-326 YIKEVIEWTETN
+326 YIKDVIEWTETN

-395 KDRSIKLF
+395 KDRDIKLF

-475 IAEGDTKE
+475 IAEGDTRE
-483 SQGVYY
+483 SQGQYY

-498 EKKDGANIT
+498 EKRDGANIT

-528 FEDDLSRKPAF
+528 FDDDLSRKPAF
-539 EGVVNAIGNTGGV
+539 EGVVNAIGNTGNV
-552 VDSINS
+552 MDSINS

-569 EKIEAARSAYDAL
+569 A
-582 TDAQKAL
+582 
-589 VSSEVLKILE
+589 
-599 DAETEY
+599 
-605 QRLEESKIGSVIDSI
+605 
-620 DSIGKVELIKE
+620 
-631 CKEKIEAARSAYDAL
+631 KIEAARSAYDAL
-646 TDAQKALVPSEVLK
+646 TDAQKALVPSEALK

-671 LEEESKT
+671 LEEESET
-678 PLPVEKMIIAQE
+678 PPIPPIVEKIDIRQEYISAIPAQ
-690 HISDIAVQTYTG
+690 IYSGA
-702 TALTPNVT
+702 ALTPNVT
-710 VTYKNKTL
+710 VTYENKTL
-718 VKNVDYTVSYKN
+718 VKNVDYTVNYKN
-730 NTQIGTA
+730 NTEIGTA
-737 TAVITGKGDYS
+737 TIVITGTGDYS
-748 GTVQKN
+748 GTVEKN
-754 FTITVKKNQVYVVGD
+754 FTITVRKNQVYVVGN

-781 KGTVMHTGFKNKAQK
+781 KGKVMLTGVKNKAQK
-796 KNLKKINVAATVQ
+796 KKLKKINVAAAVE

-826 DCVKANTIVIGKNV
+826 GFTKATKIV
-840 TTIGSSAFSG
+840 
-850 CKKVTAIVVDKNV
+850 
-863 KTIGSFAY
+863 
-871 FGCTGAKKIMVGKN
+871 VGKN

-927 IGSKVTKIGA
+927 VGNKVTKIGA

-959 GKNAIKGINKNAV
+959 GKNAIKGINKKAV

-982 YKKLWKASTGYKKTM
+982 YKKLWKTSTGYKKTM
-997 QIRY
+997 KINS

>member
-1 MKKEIKRLFR
+1 MKRGIKRLFR
-11 GTTAFMLAGSLFFQ
+11 GTTAFILAGSLLFQ
-25 GMAGST
+25 GAGST

-72 NGKYCMKISG
+72 SGKYCMKISG
-82 RTIPASGAKI
+82 RAMPASGAKI

-110 RYANGPEKKR
+110 RYADGPEKKK

-144 GEISGDIVVPSDV
+144 GEISGGIVVPSDV

-179 LMDIYVDDIKAS
+179 LMDIYVDDVKAS

-199 DYPSL
+199 DYPAL

-227 YSDLFRQQ
+227 YSDLFLQQ

-249 ILDETVS
+249 ILDEAAS
-256 KNNLSKYREHA
+256 KNNLSKYKEHV

-299 PEWFFYENYDTKGQL
+299 PEWFFYENYDTQGQL
-314 ADRALMLKRMEN
+314 ADRELMLKRMEN
-326 YIKEVIEWTETN
+326 YIKDVIEWTETN

-395 KDRSIKLF
+395 KDRDIKLF

-475 IAEGDTKE
+475 IAEGDTRE
-483 SQGVYY
+483 SQGQYY

-498 EKKDGANIT
+498 EKRDGANIT

-528 FEDDLSRKPAF
+528 FDDDLSRKPAF
-539 EGVVNAIGNTGGV
+539 EGVVNAIGNTGNV
-552 VDSINS
+552 MDSINS

-569 EKIEAARSAYDAL
+569 A
-582 TDAQKAL
+582 
-589 VSSEVLKILE
+589 
-599 DAETEY
+599 
-605 QRLEESKIGSVIDSI
+605 
-620 DSIGKVELIKE
+620 
-631 CKEKIEAARSAYDAL
+631 KIEAARSAYDAL
-646 TDAQKALVPSEVLK
+646 TDAQKALVPNEVLK

-671 LEEESKT
+671 LEESKIES
-678 PLPVEKMIIAQE
+678 
-690 HISDIAVQTYTG
+690 
-702 TALTPNVT
+702 
-710 VTYKNKTL
+710 
-718 VKNVDYTVSYKN
+718 
-730 NTQIGTA
+730 
-737 TAVITGKGDYS
+737 
-748 GTVQKN
+748 
-754 FTITVKKNQVYVVGD
+754 
-769 YKYKI
+769 
-774 TNAKTDG
+774 
-781 KGTVMHTGFKNKAQK
+781 
-796 KNLKKINVAATVQ
+796 
-809 IGGKSFK
+809 
-816 VTAIGDAAFK
+816 
-826 DCVKANTIVIGKNV
+826 
-840 TTIGSSAFSG
+840 
-850 CKKVTAIVVDKNV
+850 VVD
-863 KTIGSFAY
+863 
-871 FGCTGAKKIMVGKN
+871 
-885 VTTIGSSAFLG
+885 
-896 CTRAKSIVVG
+896 SI
-906 ENVTTIGSSAFSGCT
+906 N
-921 KVVSAT
+921 
-927 IGSKVTKIGA
+927 
-937 KAFYKCKNLKKIVIK
+937 
-952 GSKLKSI
+952 SI
-959 GKNAIKGINKNAV
+959 GKVELTKE
-972 IKCPKKMVKK
+972 C
-982 YKKLWKASTGYKKTM
+982 KA
-997 QIRY
+997 

>member
-1 MKKEIKRLFR
+1 MKRGIKRLFR
-11 GTTAFMLAGSLFFQ
+11 GTTAFILAGSLLFQ
-25 GMAGST
+25 GAGST

-72 NGKYCMKISG
+72 SGKYCMKISG
-82 RTIPASGAKI
+82 RAMPASGAKI

-110 RYANGPEKKR
+110 RYADGPEKKK

-144 GEISGDIVVPSDV
+144 GEISGGIVVPSDV

-179 LMDIYVDDIKAS
+179 LMDIYVDDVKAS

-199 DYPSL
+199 DYPAL

-227 YSDLFRQQ
+227 YSDLFLQQ

-249 ILDETVS
+249 ILDEAAS
-256 KNNLSKYREHA
+256 KNNLSKYKEHV

-314 ADRALMLKRMEN
+314 ADRELMLKRMEN
-326 YIKEVIEWTETN
+326 YIKDVIEWTETN

-395 KDRSIKLF
+395 KDRDIKLF

-475 IAEGDTKE
+475 IAEGDTRE
-483 SQGVYY
+483 SQGQYY

-498 EKKDGANIT
+498 EKRDGANIT

-528 FEDDLSRKPAF
+528 FDDDLSRKPAF
-539 EGVVNAIGNTGGV
+539 EGVVNAIGNTGNV
-552 VDSINS
+552 MDSINS
-558 IGKVELTKECK
+558 IGKGELTKECK
-569 EKIEAARSAYDAL
+569 AKIEAARSAYDAL

-589 VSSEVLKILE
+589 VPNEVLKLLE

-605 QRLEESKIGSVIDSI
+605 QRLEESKIESVVDSI
-620 DSIGKVELIKE
+620 NSIGKGELTKE
-631 CKEKIEAARSAYDAL
+631 CKAKIEAARSAYDAL
-646 TDAQKALVPSEVLK
+646 TDAQKALVPSEALK

-671 LEEESKT
+671 LEEESET
-678 PLPVEKMIIAQE
+678 PPIPPIVEKIDIRQEYISAIPAQ
-690 HISDIAVQTYTG
+690 IYSGA
-702 TALTPNVT
+702 ALTPNVT
-710 VTYKNKTL
+710 VTYENKTL
-718 VKNVDYTVSYKN
+718 VKNVDYTVNYKN
-730 NTQIGTA
+730 NTEIGTA
-737 TAVITGKGDYS
+737 TIVITGTGDYS
-748 GTVQKN
+748 GTVEKN
-754 FTITVKKNQVYVVGD
+754 FTITVGN

-781 KGTVMHTGFKNKAQK
+781 KGKVMLTGVKNKAQK
-796 KNLKKINVAATVQ
+796 KKLKKINVAAAVE

-826 DCVKANTIVIGKNV
+826 GFTKATKIV
-840 TTIGSSAFSG
+840 
-850 CKKVTAIVVDKNV
+850 
-863 KTIGSFAY
+863 
-871 FGCTGAKKIMVGKN
+871 VGKN

-927 IGSKVTKIGA
+927 VGNKVTKIGA

-959 GKNAIKGINKNAV
+959 GKNAIKGINKKAV

-982 YKKLWKASTGYKKTM
+982 YKKLWKTSTGYKKTM
-997 QIRY
+997 KINS

>member
-1 MKKEIKRLFR
+1 MKRGIKRLFR
-11 GTTAFMLAGSLFFQ
+11 GTTAFILAGSLLFQ
-25 GMAGST
+25 GAGST

-72 NGKYCMKISG
+72 SGKYCMKISG
-82 RTIPASGAKI
+82 RAMPASGAKI

-110 RYANGPEKKR
+110 RYADGPEKKK

-144 GEISGDIVVPSDV
+144 GEISGGIVVPSDV

-179 LMDIYVDDIKAS
+179 LMDIYVDDVKAS
-191 LIPFCDIS
+191 LNPFCDIS
-199 DYPSL
+199 DYPAL

-227 YSDLFRQQ
+227 YSDLFLQQ

-249 ILDETVS
+249 ILDEAAS
-256 KNNLSKYREHA
+256 KNNLSKYKEHV

-299 PEWFFYENYDTKGQL
+299 PEWFFYENYDTQGQL
-314 ADRALMLKRMEN
+314 ADRELMLKRMEN
-326 YIKEVIEWTETN
+326 YIKDVIEWTETN

-395 KDRSIKLF
+395 KDRDIKLF

-475 IAEGDTKE
+475 IAEGDTRE
-483 SQGVYY
+483 SQGQYY

-498 EKKDGANIT
+498 EKRDGANIT

-528 FEDDLSRKPAF
+528 FDDDLSRKPAF
-539 EGVVNAIGNTGGV
+539 EGVVNAIGNTGNV
-552 VDSINS
+552 MDSINS

-569 EKIEAARSAYDAL
+569 AKIEAARSAYDAL

-589 VSSEVLKILE
+589 VPNEVLKLLE

-605 QRLEESKIGSVIDSI
+605 QRLEESKIESVVDSI
-620 DSIGKVELIKE
+620 NSIGKVELTKE
-631 CKEKIEAARSAYDAL
+631 CKAKIEAARSAYDAL
-646 TDAQKALVPSEVLK
+646 TDAQKALVPSEALK

-671 LEEESKT
+671 LEEESET
-678 PLPVEKMIIAQE
+678 PPIPPIVEKIDIRQEYISAIPAQ
-690 HISDIAVQTYTG
+690 IYSGA
-702 TALTPNVT
+702 ALTPNVT
-710 VTYKNKTL
+710 VTYENKTL
-718 VKNVDYTVSYKN
+718 VKNVDYTVNYKN
-730 NTQIGTA
+730 NTEIGTA
-737 TAVITGKGDYS
+737 TIVITGTGDYS
-748 GTVQKN
+748 GTVEKN
-754 FTITVKKNQVYVVGD
+754 FTITVRKNQVYVVGN

-781 KGTVMHTGFKNKAQK
+781 KGKVMLTGAKNKAQK
-796 KNLKKINVAATVQ
+796 KKLKKINVAAAVE

-826 DCVKANTIVIGKNV
+826 GFTKATKIV
-840 TTIGSSAFSG
+840 
-850 CKKVTAIVVDKNV
+850 
-863 KTIGSFAY
+863 
-871 FGCTGAKKIMVGKN
+871 VGKN

-927 IGSKVTKIGA
+927 VGNKVTKIGA

-959 GKNAIKGINKNAV
+959 GKNAIKGINKKAV

-982 YKKLWKASTGYKKTM
+982 YKKLWKTSTGYKKTM
-997 QIRY
+997 KINS

>member
-1 MKKEIKRLFR
+1 MKRGIKRLFR
-11 GTTAFMLAGSLFFQ
+11 GTTAFILAGSLLFQ
-25 GMAGST
+25 GAGST

-72 NGKYCMKISG
+72 SGKYCMKISG
-82 RTIPASGAKI
+82 RAMPASGAKI

-110 RYANGPEKKR
+110 RYADGPEKKK

-144 GEISGDIVVPSDV
+144 GEISGGIVVPSDV

-179 LMDIYVDDIKAS
+179 LMDIYVDDVKAS

-199 DYPSL
+199 DYPAL

-227 YSDLFRQQ
+227 YSDLFLQQ

-249 ILDETVS
+249 ILDEAAS
-256 KNNLSKYREHA
+256 KNNLSKYKEHV

-299 PEWFFYENYDTKGQL
+299 PEWFFYENYDTQGQL
-314 ADRALMLKRMEN
+314 ADRELMLKRMEN
-326 YIKEVIEWTETN
+326 YIKDVIEWTETN

-395 KDRSIKLF
+395 KDRDIKLF

-475 IAEGDTKE
+475 IAEGDTRE
-483 SQGVYY
+483 SQGQYY

-498 EKKDGANIT
+498 EKRDGANIT

-528 FEDDLSRKPAF
+528 FDDDLSRKPAF
-539 EGVVNAIGNTGGV
+539 EGVVNAIGNTGNV
-552 VDSINS
+552 MDSINS

-569 EKIEAARSAYDAL
+569 AKIEAARSAYDAL

-589 VSSEVLKILE
+589 VPNEVLKLLE

-605 QRLEESKIGSVIDSI
+605 QRLEESKIESVVDSI
-620 DSIGKVELIKE
+620 NSIGKVELTKE
-631 CKEKIEAARSAYDAL
+631 CKAKIEAARSAYDAL
-646 TDAQKALVPSEVLK
+646 TDAQKALVPSEALK

-671 LEEESKT
+671 LEEESET
-678 PLPVEKMIIAQE
+678 PPIPPIVEKIDIRQEYISAIPAQ
-690 HISDIAVQTYTG
+690 IYSGA
-702 TALTPNVT
+702 ALTPNVT
-710 VTYKNKTL
+710 VTYENKTL
-718 VKNVDYTVSYKN
+718 VKNVDYTVNYNN
-730 NTQIGTA
+730 NTEIGTA
-737 TAVITGKGDYS
+737 TIVITGTGDYS
-748 GTVQKN
+748 GTVEKN
-754 FTITVKKNQVYVVGD
+754 FTITVRKNQVYVVGN

-781 KGTVMHTGFKNKAQK
+781 KGKVMLTGVKNKAQK
-796 KNLKKINVAATVQ
+796 KKLKKINVAAAVE

-826 DCVKANTIVIGKNV
+826 GFTKATKIV
-840 TTIGSSAFSG
+840 
-850 CKKVTAIVVDKNV
+850 
-863 KTIGSFAY
+863 
-871 FGCTGAKKIMVGKN
+871 VGKN

-927 IGSKVTKIGA
+927 VGNKVTKIGA

-959 GKNAIKGINKNAV
+959 GKNAIKGINKKAV

-982 YKKLWKASTGYKKTM
+982 YKKLNLIMFKLAK
-997 QIRY
+997 IAFF

>member
-1 MKKEIKRLFR
+1 MKRGIKRLFR
-11 GTTAFMLAGSLFFQ
+11 GTTAFILAGSLLFQ
-25 GMAGST
+25 GAGST

-72 NGKYCMKISG
+72 SGKYCMKISG
-82 RTIPASGAKI
+82 RAMPASGAKI
-92 ELGDM
+92 ELRDM

-110 RYANGPEKKR
+110 RYADGPEKKK

-144 GEISGDIVVPSDV
+144 GEISGGIVVPSDV

-179 LMDIYVDDIKAS
+179 LMDIYVDDVKAS

-199 DYPSL
+199 DYPAL

-227 YSDLFRQQ
+227 YSDLFLQQ

-249 ILDETVS
+249 ILDEAAS
-256 KNNLSKYREHA
+256 KNNLSKYKEHV

-299 PEWFFYENYDTKGQL
+299 PEWFFYENYDTQGQL
-314 ADRALMLKRMEN
+314 ADRELMLKRMEN
-326 YIKEVIEWTETN
+326 YIKDVIQWTETN

-395 KDRSIKLF
+395 KDRDIKLF

-475 IAEGDTKE
+475 IAEGDTRE
-483 SQGVYY
+483 SQGQYY

-498 EKKDGANIT
+498 EKRDGANIT

-528 FEDDLSRKPAF
+528 FDDDLSRKPAF
-539 EGVVNAIGNTGGV
+539 EGVVNAIGNTGNV
-552 VDSINS
+552 MDSINS

-569 EKIEAARSAYDAL
+569 A
-582 TDAQKAL
+582 
-589 VSSEVLKILE
+589 
-599 DAETEY
+599 
-605 QRLEESKIGSVIDSI
+605 
-620 DSIGKVELIKE
+620 
-631 CKEKIEAARSAYDAL
+631 KIEAARSAYDAL
-646 TDAQKALVPSEVLK
+646 TDAQKALVPSEALK

-671 LEEESKT
+671 LEEESET
-678 PLPVEKMIIAQE
+678 PPIPPIVEKIDIRQEYISAIPAQ
-690 HISDIAVQTYTG
+690 IYSGA
-702 TALTPNVT
+702 ALTPNVT
-710 VTYKNKTL
+710 VTYENKTL
-718 VKNVDYTVSYKN
+718 VKNVDYTVNYKN
-730 NTQIGTA
+730 NTEIGTA
-737 TAVITGKGDYS
+737 TIVITGTGDYS
-748 GTVQKN
+748 GTVEKN
-754 FTITVKKNQVYVVGD
+754 FTITVRKNQVYVVGN

-781 KGTVMHTGFKNKAQK
+781 KGKVMLTGVKNKAQK
-796 KNLKKINVAATVQ
+796 KKLKKINVAAAVE

-816 VTAIGDAAFK
+816 VTAIGDAGFK
-826 DCVKANTIVIGKNV
+826 GFTKATKIV
-840 TTIGSSAFSG
+840 
-850 CKKVTAIVVDKNV
+850 
-863 KTIGSFAY
+863 
-871 FGCTGAKKIMVGKN
+871 VGKN

-927 IGSKVTKIGA
+927 VGNKVTKIGA

-997 QIRY
+997 QIKY

>member
-1 MKKEIKRLFR
+1 MKRGIKRLFR
-11 GTTAFMLAGSLFFQ
+11 GTTAFILAGSLLFQ
-25 GMAGST
+25 GAGST

-72 NGKYCMKISG
+72 SGKYCMKISG
-82 RTIPASGAKI
+82 RAMPASGAKI

-110 RYANGPEKKR
+110 RYADGPEKKK

-144 GEISGDIVVPSDV
+144 GEISGGIVVPSDV

-179 LMDIYVDDIKAS
+179 LMDIYVDDVKAS

-199 DYPSL
+199 DYPAL

-227 YSDLFRQQ
+227 YSDLFLQQ

-249 ILDETVS
+249 ILDEAAS
-256 KNNLSKYREHA
+256 KNNLSKYKEHV

-299 PEWFFYENYDTKGQL
+299 PEWFFYENYDTQGQL
-314 ADRALMLKRMEN
+314 ADRELMLKRMEN
-326 YIKEVIEWTETN
+326 YIKDVIEWTETN

-395 KDRSIKLF
+395 KDRDIKLF

-475 IAEGDTKE
+475 IAEGDTRE
-483 SQGVYY
+483 SQGQYY

-498 EKKDGANIT
+498 EKRDGANIT

-528 FEDDLSRKPAF
+528 FDDDLSRKPAF
-539 EGVVNAIGNTGGV
+539 EGVVNAIGNTGNV
-552 VDSINS
+552 MDSINS

-569 EKIEAARSAYDAL
+569 AKIEAARSAYDAL

-589 VSSEVLKILE
+589 VPNEVLKLLE

-605 QRLEESKIGSVIDSI
+605 QRLEESKIESVVDSI
-620 DSIGKVELIKE
+620 NSIGKVELTKE
-631 CKEKIEAARSAYDAL
+631 CKAKIEAARSAYDAL
-646 TDAQKALVPSEVLK
+646 TDAQKALVPSEALK

-671 LEEESKT
+671 LEEESET
-678 PLPVEKMIIAQE
+678 PPIPPIVEKIDIRQEYISAIPAQ
-690 HISDIAVQTYTG
+690 IYSGA
-702 TALTPNVT
+702 ALTPNVT
-710 VTYKNKTL
+710 VTYENKTL
-718 VKNVDYTVSYKN
+718 VKNVDYTVNYKN
-730 NTQIGTA
+730 NTEIGTA
-737 TAVITGKGDYS
+737 TIVITGTGDYS
-748 GTVQKN
+748 GTVEKN
-754 FTITVKKNQVYVVGD
+754 FTITVRKNQVYVVGN

-781 KGTVMHTGFKNKAQK
+781 KGKVMLTGVKNKAQK
-796 KNLKKINVAATVQ
+796 KKLKKINVAAAVE

-826 DCVKANTIVIGKNV
+826 GFTKATKIV
-840 TTIGSSAFSG
+840 
-850 CKKVTAIVVDKNV
+850 
-863 KTIGSFAY
+863 
-871 FGCTGAKKIMVGKN
+871 VGKN

-927 IGSKVTKIGA
+927 VGNKVTKIGA

-997 QIRY
+997 QIKY

>member
-1 MKKEIKRLFR
+1 MKRGIKRLFR
-11 GTTAFMLAGSLFFQ
+11 GTTAFILAGSLLFQ
-25 GMAGST
+25 GAGST

-72 NGKYCMKISG
+72 SGKYCMKISG
-82 RTIPASGAKI
+82 RAMPASGAKI

-110 RYANGPEKKR
+110 RYADGPEKKK

-144 GEISGDIVVPSDV
+144 GEISGGIVVPSDV

-179 LMDIYVDDIKAS
+179 LMDIYVDDVKAS

-199 DYPSL
+199 DYPAL

-227 YSDLFRQQ
+227 YSDLFLQQ

-249 ILDETVS
+249 ILDEAAS
-256 KNNLSKYREHA
+256 KNNLSKYKEHV

-314 ADRALMLKRMEN
+314 ADRELMLKRMEN
-326 YIKEVIEWTETN
+326 YIKDVIEWTETN

-395 KDRSIKLF
+395 KDRDIKLF

-475 IAEGDTKE
+475 IAEGDTRE
-483 SQGVYY
+483 SQGQYY

-498 EKKDGANIT
+498 EKRDGANIT

-528 FEDDLSRKPAF
+528 FDDDLSRKPAF
-539 EGVVNAIGNTGGV
+539 EGVVNAIGNTGNV
-552 VDSINS
+552 MDSINS

-569 EKIEAARSAYDAL
+569 A
-582 TDAQKAL
+582 
-589 VSSEVLKILE
+589 
-599 DAETEY
+599 
-605 QRLEESKIGSVIDSI
+605 
-620 DSIGKVELIKE
+620 
-631 CKEKIEAARSAYDAL
+631 KIEAARSAYDAL
-646 TDAQKALVPSEVLK
+646 TDAQKALVPSEALK

-671 LEEESKT
+671 LEESKISAI
-678 PLPVEKMIIAQE
+678 PAQ
-690 HISDIAVQTYTG
+690 IYSGA
-702 TALTPNVT
+702 ALTPNVT
-710 VTYKNKTL
+710 VTYENKTL
-718 VKNVDYTVSYKN
+718 VKNVDYTVNYKN
-730 NTQIGTA
+730 NTEIGTA
-737 TAVITGKGDYS
+737 TIVITGTGDYS
-748 GTVQKN
+748 GTVEKN
-754 FTITVKKNQVYVVGD
+754 FTITVRKNQVYVVGN

-781 KGTVMHTGFKNKAQK
+781 KGKVMLTGVKNKAQK
-796 KNLKKINVAATVQ
+796 KKLKKINVAAAVE

-826 DCVKANTIVIGKNV
+826 GFTKATKIV
-840 TTIGSSAFSG
+840 
-850 CKKVTAIVVDKNV
+850 
-863 KTIGSFAY
+863 
-871 FGCTGAKKIMVGKN
+871 VGKN

-927 IGSKVTKIGA
+927 VGNKVTKIGA

-959 GKNAIKGINKNAV
+959 GKNAIKGINKKAV

-982 YKKLWKASTGYKKTM
+982 YKKLWKTSTGYKKTM
-997 QIRY
+997 KINS

>member
-1 MKKEIKRLFR
+1 MKRGIKRLFR
-11 GTTAFMLAGSLFFQ
+11 GTTAFILAGSLLFQ
-25 GMAGST
+25 GAGST

-72 NGKYCMKISG
+72 SGKYCMKISG
-82 RTIPASGAKI
+82 RAMPASGAKI

-110 RYANGPEKKR
+110 RYADGPEKKK

-144 GEISGDIVVPSDV
+144 GEISGGIVVPSDV

-179 LMDIYVDDIKAS
+179 LMDIYVDDVKAS

-199 DYPSL
+199 DYPAL

-227 YSDLFRQQ
+227 YSDLFLQQ

-249 ILDETVS
+249 ILDEAAS
-256 KNNLSKYREHA
+256 KNNLSKYKEHV

-299 PEWFFYENYDTKGQL
+299 PEWFFYENYDTQGQL
-314 ADRALMLKRMEN
+314 ADRELMLKRMEN
-326 YIKEVIEWTETN
+326 YIKDVIEWTETN

-395 KDRSIKLF
+395 KDRDIKLF

-475 IAEGDTKE
+475 IAEGDTRE
-483 SQGVYY
+483 SQGQYY

-498 EKKDGANIT
+498 EKRDGANIT

-528 FEDDLSRKPAF
+528 FDDDLSRKPAF
-539 EGVVNAIGNTGGV
+539 EGVVNAIGNTGNV
-552 VDSINS
+552 MDSINS

-569 EKIEAARSAYDAL
+569 AKIEAARSAYDAL

-589 VSSEVLKILE
+589 VPNEVLKLLE

-605 QRLEESKIGSVIDSI
+605 QRLEESKIESVVDSI
-620 DSIGKVELIKE
+620 NSIGKVELTKE
-631 CKEKIEAARSAYDAL
+631 CKAKIEAARSAYDAL
-646 TDAQKALVPSEVLK
+646 TDAQKALVPSEALK

-671 LEEESKT
+671 LEEESET
-678 PLPVEKMIIAQE
+678 PPIPPIVEKIDIRQEYISAIPAQ
-690 HISDIAVQTYTG
+690 IYSGA
-702 TALTPNVT
+702 ALTPNVT
-710 VTYKNKTL
+710 VTYENKTL
-718 VKNVDYTVSYKN
+718 VKNVDYTVNYKN
-730 NTQIGTA
+730 NTEIGTA
-737 TAVITGKGDYS
+737 TIVITGTGDYS
-748 GTVQKN
+748 GTVEKN
-754 FTITVKKNQVYVVGD
+754 FTITVRKNQVYVVGN

-781 KGTVMHTGFKNKAQK
+781 KGKVMLTGAKNKAQK
-796 KNLKKINVAATVQ
+796 KKLKKINVAAAVE

-826 DCVKANTIVIGKNV
+826 GFTKATKIV
-840 TTIGSSAFSG
+840 
-850 CKKVTAIVVDKNV
+850 
-863 KTIGSFAY
+863 
-871 FGCTGAKKIMVGKN
+871 VGKN

-927 IGSKVTKIGA
+927 VENKVTKIGV
-937 KAFYKCKNLKKIVIK
+937 KTYYKCKNLKKIVIK

-959 GKNAIKGINKNAV
+959 GKNAIKGINKKAV

-982 YKKLWKASTGYKKTM
+982 YKKLWKTSTGYKKTM
-997 QIRY
+997 KINS

>member
-1 MKKEIKRLFR
+1 MKRGIKRLFR
-11 GTTAFMLAGSLFFQ
+11 GTTAFILAGSLLFQ
-25 GMAGST
+25 GAGST

-72 NGKYCMKISG
+72 SGKYCMKISG
-82 RTIPASGAKI
+82 RAMPASGAKI

-110 RYANGPEKKR
+110 RYADGPEKKK

-144 GEISGDIVVPSDV
+144 GEISGGIVVPSDV

-179 LMDIYVDDIKAS
+179 LMDIYVDDVKAS

-199 DYPSL
+199 DYPAL

-227 YSDLFRQQ
+227 YSDLFLQQ

-249 ILDETVS
+249 ILDEAAS
-256 KNNLSKYREHA
+256 KNNLSKYKEHV

-299 PEWFFYENYDTKGQL
+299 PEWFFYENYDTQGQL
-314 ADRALMLKRMEN
+314 ADRELMLKRMEN
-326 YIKEVIEWTETN
+326 YIKDVIEWTETN

-395 KDRSIKLF
+395 KDRDIKLF

-475 IAEGDTKE
+475 IAEGDTRE
-483 SQGVYY
+483 SQGQYY

-498 EKKDGANIT
+498 EKRDGANIT

-528 FEDDLSRKPAF
+528 FDDDLSRKPAF
-539 EGVVNAIGNTGGV
+539 EGVVNAIGNTGNV
-552 VDSINS
+552 MDSINS

-569 EKIEAARSAYDAL
+569 A
-582 TDAQKAL
+582 
-589 VSSEVLKILE
+589 
-599 DAETEY
+599 
-605 QRLEESKIGSVIDSI
+605 
-620 DSIGKVELIKE
+620 
-631 CKEKIEAARSAYDAL
+631 KIEAARSAYDAL
-646 TDAQKALVPSEVLK
+646 TDAQKALVPSEALK

-671 LEEESKT
+671 LEEESET
-678 PLPVEKMIIAQE
+678 PPIPPIVEKIDIRQEYISAIPAQ
-690 HISDIAVQTYTG
+690 IYSGA
-702 TALTPNVT
+702 ALTPNVT
-710 VTYKNKTL
+710 VTYENKTL
-718 VKNVDYTVSYKN
+718 VKNVDYTVNYKN
-730 NTQIGTA
+730 NTEIGTA
-737 TAVITGKGDYS
+737 TIVITGTGDYS
-748 GTVQKN
+748 GTVEKN
-754 FTITVKKNQVYVVGD
+754 FTITVRKNQVYVVGN

-781 KGTVMHTGFKNKAQK
+781 KGKVMLTGAKNKAQK
-796 KNLKKINVAATVQ
+796 KKLKKINVAAAVE

-826 DCVKANTIVIGKNV
+826 GFTKATKIV
-840 TTIGSSAFSG
+840 
-850 CKKVTAIVVDKNV
+850 
-863 KTIGSFAY
+863 
-871 FGCTGAKKIMVGKN
+871 VGKN

-927 IGSKVTKIGA
+927 VGNKVTKIGA

-959 GKNAIKGINKNAV
+959 GKNAIKGINKKAV

-982 YKKLWKASTGYKKTM
+982 YKKLWKTSTGYKKTM
-997 QIRY
+997 KINS

>member
-1 MKKEIKRLFR
+1 MKRGIKRLFR
-11 GTTAFMLAGSLFFQ
+11 GTTAFILAGSLLFQ
-25 GMAGST
+25 GAGST

-72 NGKYCMKISG
+72 SGKYCMKISG
-82 RTIPASGAKI
+82 RAMPASGAKI

-110 RYANGPEKKR
+110 RYADGPEKKK

-144 GEISGDIVVPSDV
+144 GEISGGIVVPSDV

-179 LMDIYVDDIKAS
+179 LMDIYVDDVKAS

-199 DYPSL
+199 DYPAL

-227 YSDLFRQQ
+227 YSDLFLQQ

-249 ILDETVS
+249 ILDEAAS
-256 KNNLSKYREHA
+256 KNNLSKYKEHV

-299 PEWFFYENYDTKGQL
+299 PEWFFYENYDTQGQL
-314 ADRALMLKRMEN
+314 ADRELMLKRMEN
-326 YIKEVIEWTETN
+326 YIKDVIEWTETN

-395 KDRSIKLF
+395 KDRDIKLF

-475 IAEGDTKE
+475 IAEGDTRE
-483 SQGVYY
+483 SQGQYY

-498 EKKDGANIT
+498 EKRDGANIT

-528 FEDDLSRKPAF
+528 FDDDLSRKPAF
-539 EGVVNAIGNTGGV
+539 EGVVNAIGNTGNVMDSINSIGKVELTKECKAKIEAARSAYDALTDAQKALVPNEVLKLLEDAETEYQRLEESKIESV

-589 VSSEVLKILE
+589 VSSEVLKLLE

-605 QRLEESKIGSVIDSI
+605 QRLEESETPPIPPIV
-620 DSIGKVELIKE
+620 
-631 CKEKIEAARSAYDAL
+631 EKIDIRQEYISAIP
-646 TDAQKALVPSEVLK
+646 AQIYSGA
-660 LLEDAETEYQR
+660 
-671 LEEESKT
+671 
-678 PLPVEKMIIAQE
+678 
-690 HISDIAVQTYTG
+690 
-702 TALTPNVT
+702 ALTPNVT
-710 VTYKNKTL
+710 VTYENKTL

-754 FTITVKKNQVYVVGD
+754 FTITVRKNQVYVVGN

-781 KGTVMHTGFKNKAQK
+781 KGTVTLTGVKNKAQK
-796 KNLKKINVAATVQ
+796 KKLKKINVAAAVE

-826 DCVKANTIVIGKNV
+826 GFTKATKIV
-840 TTIGSSAFSG
+840 
-850 CKKVTAIVVDKNV
+850 
-863 KTIGSFAY
+863 
-871 FGCTGAKKIMVGKN
+871 VGKN

-997 QIRY
+997 QIKY

>member
-1 MKKEIKRLFR
+1 MKRGIKRLFR
-11 GTTAFMLAGSLFFQ
+11 GTTAFILAGSLLFQ
-25 GMAGST
+25 GAGST

-72 NGKYCMKISG
+72 SGKYCMKISG
-82 RTIPASGAKI
+82 RAMPASGAKI

-110 RYANGPEKKR
+110 RYADGPEKKK

-144 GEISGDIVVPSDV
+144 GEISGGIVVPSDV

-179 LMDIYVDDIKAS
+179 LMDIYVDDVKAS

-199 DYPSL
+199 DYPAL

-227 YSDLFRQQ
+227 YSDLFLQQ

-249 ILDETVS
+249 ILDEAAS
-256 KNNLSKYREHA
+256 KNNLSKYKEHV

-314 ADRALMLKRMEN
+314 ADRELMLKRMEN
-326 YIKEVIEWTETN
+326 YIKDVIEWTETN

-395 KDRSIKLF
+395 KDRDIKLF

-475 IAEGDTKE
+475 IAEGDTRE
-483 SQGVYY
+483 SQGQYY

-498 EKKDGANIT
+498 EKRDGANIT

-528 FEDDLSRKPAF
+528 FDDDLSRKPAF
-539 EGVVNAIGNTGGV
+539 EGVVNAIGNTGNV
-552 VDSINS
+552 MDSINS

-569 EKIEAARSAYDAL
+569 AKIEAARSAYDAL

-589 VSSEVLKILE
+589 VPNEVLKLLE

-605 QRLEESKIGSVIDSI
+605 QRLEESKIESVVDSI
-620 DSIGKVELIKE
+620 NSIGKGELTKE
-631 CKEKIEAARSAYDAL
+631 CKAKIEAARSAYDAL
-646 TDAQKALVPSEVLK
+646 TDAQKALVPSEALK

-671 LEEESKT
+671 LEEESET
-678 PLPVEKMIIAQE
+678 PPIPPIVEKIDIRQEYISAIPAQ
-690 HISDIAVQTYTG
+690 IYSGA
-702 TALTPNVT
+702 ALTPNVT
-710 VTYKNKTL
+710 VTYENKTL
-718 VKNVDYTVSYKN
+718 VKNVDYTVNYKN
-730 NTQIGTA
+730 NTEIGTA
-737 TAVITGKGDYS
+737 TIVITGTGDYS
-748 GTVQKN
+748 GTVEKN
-754 FTITVKKNQVYVVGD
+754 FTITVRKNQVYVVGN

-781 KGTVMHTGFKNKAQK
+781 KGKVMLTGVKNKAQK
-796 KNLKKINVAATVQ
+796 KKLKKINVAAAVE

-826 DCVKANTIVIGKNV
+826 GFTKATKIV
-840 TTIGSSAFSG
+840 
-850 CKKVTAIVVDKNV
+850 
-863 KTIGSFAY
+863 
-871 FGCTGAKKIMVGKN
+871 VGKN

-927 IGSKVTKIGA
+927 VGNKVTKIGA

-959 GKNAIKGINKNAV
+959 GKNAIKGINKKAV

-982 YKKLWKASTGYKKTM
+982 YKKLWKTSTGYKKTM
-997 QIRY
+997 KINS